1 MHTLF
6 HSTNPMRILKER
18 FETMRVTMIG
28 ATLCFLAVGLVHP
41 TLVRAQDDI
50 SVSGEVVDM
59 SCYLSKG
66 LKGSQHKACA
76 QLCAKKGVPIGLLT
90 DSGDVYLL
98 IDDHNNPDPYEALKK
113 LAGDKAEVKGKKFS
127 KGGVASILVVESKG
141 L

>member
-1 MHTLF
+1 
-6 HSTNPMRILKER
+6 MRLLKER
-18 FETMRVTMIG
+18 FQAVRRPLVGVTISFVAMGLIG
-28 ATLCFLAVGLVHP
+28 SGV
-41 TLVRAQDDI
+41 VRAQDDI
-50 SVSGEVVDM
+50 TVNGEVIDM
-59 SCYLSKG
+59 ACYLSKG
-66 LKGSQHKACA
+66 LKGPQHKACA
-76 QLCAKKGVPIGLLT
+76 QLCAKKGVPIGILT